1 MLESLLP
8 FFLGLC
14 LLCVPI
20 AVVFAL
26 LFFAKAV
33 GSLAADRLEAQY
45 WREKWHYAPG
55 NDPETLL
62 RGAAAPRALKET
74 LLRPVETDV
83 KTDSRQLLRA
93 EKTEAGTEPGE
104 TQA

>member
-1 MLESLLP
+1 MLEFFILLG
-8 FFLGLC
+8 F
-14 LLCVPI
+14 LCVPI

-45 WREKWHYAPG
+45 WREKWRYAPG

-62 RGAAAPRALKET
+62 RGAVSPHAPKET
-74 LLRPVETDV
+74 LLRSVETDV
-83 KTDSRQLLRA
+83 KIDARQLLRV
-93 EKTEAGTEPGE
+93 ETTKAGGEPGE
-104 TQA
+104 TQT